1 MKSSKL
7 VAPFRRA
14 VLIAAVVV
22 VVKVPWL
29 STKKAHAAPRKNITL
44 ELAFHVATYKGKA
57 VADDAYLDARVAKAN
72 EIYAPYGIAFT
83 RSAELQGLGEEH
95 AELEDRAGRN
105 ALSPLAT
112 GRKRGVIDCFVVRQF
127 RDVGE
132 PEKYRRG
139 VHWHSQ
145 TRRGTHFIIL
155 SASYGGLDVLAHE
168 LGHFLGNPQH
178 SETPGNL
185 MSYQRGPMLPFMDAA
200 QLRKIEVALRGYLA
214 RRELRP
220 ATARPV
226 ATAEQP

>member
-1 MKSSKL
+1 L
-7 VAPFRRA
+7 VAPFRR
-14 VLIAAVVV
+14 VILIAAVVV

-29 STKKAHAAPRKNITL
+29 STKKAQAAPRKTITL

-72 EIYAPYGIAFT
+72 EIYAPYGVAFV
-83 RSAELQGLGEEH
+83 RADAVQELAEEH
-95 AELEDRAGRN
+95 AELEDRAARN
-105 ALSPLAT
+105 ALTPLAT

-127 RDVGE
+127 KDVGN
-132 PEKYRRG
+132 PNTYRRG

-145 TRRGTHFIIL
+145 TRAGTHFIIL
-155 SASYGGLDVLAHE
+155 SASYGGVDVLAHE

-185 MSYQRGPMLPFMDAA
+185 MSYQRGPMLPFMDAG
-200 QLRKIEVALRGYLA
+200 QLRKVEGALRTYLA

-220 ATARPV
+220 AKPRPV
-226 ATAEQP
+226 AAAEEK